1 VSRAAS
7 DGGSARP
14 SAKGERTR
22 QRIIDVALDMFAE
35 RGYDGTTM
43 RAIAA
48 EAGVSVGNAYYY
60 FKSKEHLIQGFYE
73 QATLRHAELTPKAL
87 EGKETLAERIE
98 AALLAWLE
106 IAGPY
111 HDFAGQFFRNAA
123 DPNSPLSPF
132 SEESSESR
140 ERDIALYRQVLEGS
154 RTRVPK
160 DMADIL
166 PEMLWLHQMV
176 VVLYWVYDSSEGQ
189 EKSRELARRTAPLA
203 ARVVAL
209 SRLRILRPLVKQ
221 GEELVRDFLIT
232 RRPDRG

>member
-1 VSRAAS
+1 
-7 DGGSARP
+7 
-14 SAKGERTR
+14 
-22 QRIIDVALDMFAE
+22 M
-35 RGYDGTTM
+35 
-43 RAIAA
+43 
-48 EAGVSVGNAYYY
+48 
-60 FKSKEHLIQGFYE
+60 
-73 QATLRHAELTPKAL
+73 RHAEITPTVL

-123 DPNSPLSPF
+123 DPSSPLSPF
-132 SEESSESR
+132 SEESAESR
-140 ERDIALYRQVLEGS
+140 ERDIALYREVLEGS
-154 RTRVPK
+154 KTRVPK

-176 VVLYWVYDSSEGQ
+176 VVLYWVYDSSPGQ
-189 EKSRELARRTAPLA
+189 EKSRELARRTAPMV

-209 SRLRILRPLVKQ
+209 SRLKILRPLVRQ

-232 RRPDRG
+232 RRPDRA